1 MIEFYK
7 YEGAGNDFILIDNRD
22 HIFQATPEK
31 VEDMCDRHFGI
42 GADGLILLE
51 NAEGYDFRMVYFNS
65 DGHESTMCG
74 NGGRCIVKFAYDL
87 DLIGINT
94 SFVAIDGPHQAEVLG
109 ESKIS
114 LEMIDVVEVE
124 QVGSDYFLDTGSPHY
139 VRKVPDVGGMD
150 LVRSARSIRYNERFQ
165 QEGTNVNFFEPLED
179 RLMIRTYERGVEDET
194 LACGTGITAVA
205 LVAELTG
212 QNTHEGH
219 SHLVARGGTLEVYY
233 DREGNEFNN
242 IRLVGPAKYVFKGE
256 WPSE

>member
-1 MIEFYK
+1 MEFYK
-7 YEGAGNDFILIDNRD
+7 YEGAGNDFILIDNRE
-22 HIFQATPEK
+22 HNFTATPEK
-31 VEDMCDRHFGI
+31 VEDLCDRHFGI

-51 NAEGYDFRMVYFNS
+51 DVDGYDFRMVYFNS

-74 NGGRCIVKFAYDL
+74 NGGRCIVQFAYHQ

-94 SFVAIDGPHQAEVLG
+94 TFWATDGSHEAEVLG

-114 LEMIDVVEVE
+114 LQMIDVAEVE
-124 QVGSDYFLDTGSPHY
+124 QVGEDFFLNTGSPHY
-139 VRKVPDVGGMD
+139 VRRVPDVGGMD

-165 QEGTNVNFFEPLED
+165 QDGTNVNFFEPLND

-212 QNTHEGH
+212 QSTHQGH
-219 SHLVARGGTLEVYY
+219 SHLVARGGNLEVYY
-233 DREGNEFNN
+233 DREGKHFKN
-242 IRLVGPAKYVFKGE
+242 IRLVGPARFVFKGE
-256 WPSE
+256 WPD